1 MNKTQQST
9 IWTWES
15 YSSAAFS
22 PRGDRIALG
31 NGNGQLCVRNAY
43 DGKHVV
49 QPFKAHT
56 LCITCVGYSCDGT
69 RIVTGSI
76 DATLSVWN
84 AIDGTCITGPFKGH
98 AAHITSVAFS
108 TDDAYIASGSH
119 DCTIHIWSSH
129 DVAIPGRQLAG
140 HMNQVTSVAFSP
152 KGMHIVSS
160 SLDSTLRIW
169 DIFSGTTIF
178 TLHGHCGSVLLAQ
191 FTPDGN
197 NIISFSPY
205 ASEPNQRCE
214 MFIWDASIGSLCGKL
229 NDLQFCPI
237 QSIAISPEGDC
248 VAGSVNHSISVWD
261 RQTGELVAGPFEGR
275 ESIQSIKFSDDSTR
289 IISVSMNQTVR
300 VWNMYAGGKAG
311 DTESLP
317 QGTPGPNCETLAFVP
332 NQSRIALCGPTD
344 IQAVDLDL
352 HTTTYITGQLD
363 SPIVVIQFSL
373 DGTRI
378 YSVHATGTMCTWN
391 ANTAQLIGDPR
402 RCSSHDQV
410 ISAACS
416 VDGTHIVTYTHNRPD
431 HIELWDIRFDQGIT
445 FCKMNHRGHRSDA
458 TIIFSQ
464 GCRRFLGSSADIGQG
479 AIDVWDVIYGT
490 HVAGPF
496 SKCRA
501 LDFSPDGTQIIC
513 WSATAQVYRTLCVI
527 NVSSGE
533 YIPLIGM
540 STAYLYPSEI
550 SARFS
555 PDGLYV
561 ACVMH
566 NSCCI
571 WNAHDQTVLST
582 LTHPNTI
589 LKSIGY
595 SPNGWCLASSFYN
608 LGDKKVSQIW
618 RLYIDSFKPTSI
630 DIGTSPGGWVLDS
643 QSRSMFWVPTVIQ
656 DEFPLNSG
664 LFVLN
669 GETLYVNYD
678 DMFVGDDWSKCYIG
692 G

>member
-1 MNKTQQST
+1 MNKTQQSI
-9 IWTWES
+9 IWTWKS

-43 DGKHVV
+43 DGKYVV
-49 QPFKAHT
+49 RPFKAHT
-56 LCITCVGYSCDGT
+56 LYITCVGFSCDGT
-69 RIVTGSI
+69 QIVTGSV

-84 AIDGTCITGPFKGH
+84 AMDGICIAGPFKGH
-98 AAHITSVAFS
+98 ATRITSVAFS
-108 TDDAYIASGSH
+108 TDGTYVASGSN
-119 DCTIHIWSSH
+119 DCTIRIWSSH

-140 HMNQVTSVAFSP
+140 HTYQVTSVAFSP
-152 KGMHIVSS
+152 KGMRMVSS
-160 SLDSTLRIW
+160 SLDYTLRVW
-169 DIFSGTTIF
+169 DIFSGTTIL
-178 TLHGHCGSVLLAQ
+178 TLHGHCGPVLLAQ
-191 FTPDGN
+191 FTPDGG
-197 NIISFSPY
+197 NIISFSLY
-205 ASEPNQRCE
+205 ALEPNPQCE
-214 MFIWDASIGSLCGKL
+214 IFIWDASSGSLCGKHS
-229 NDLQFCPI
+229 DPQFHQI
-237 QSIAISPEGDC
+237 KSIAISPEGDC

-261 RQTGELVAGPFEGR
+261 RKTGELVAGPFKGR
-275 ESIQSIKFSDDSTR
+275 EEIRSIKFSDDSTR
-289 IISVSMNQTVR
+289 IISVSENQTVR
-300 VWNMYAGGKAG
+300 VWNMYTSSKAG

-391 ANTAQLIGDPR
+391 AQTAQLIGDPC
-402 RCSSHDQV
+402 RCSSHNRV

-416 VDGTHIVTYTHNRPD
+416 VDGTHVVSFTHSRPD
-431 HIELWDIRFDQGIT
+431 DVELWDTRFNQGIT
-445 FCKMNHRGHRSDA
+445 FCKMNRHDLHNNI

-464 GCRRFLGSSADIGQG
+464 RGRRFLSSFADIRQG

-490 HVAGPF
+490 HIAGPF

-501 LDFSPDGTQIIC
+501 FDFSPDGAQIVC
-513 WSATAQVYRTLCVI
+513 WFATAQVYRTLCVI

-533 YIPLIGM
+533 YIPLNGM
-540 STAYLYPSEI
+540 PTAYLYPSEI

-555 PDGLYV
+555 SDGLYV
-561 ACVMH
+561 TCVVH

-582 LTHPNTI
+582 LTNPNTI
-589 LKSIGY
+589 FKSIGY
-595 SPNGWCLASSFYN
+595 SPNGWCLASSVYN
-608 LGDKKVSQIW
+608 LGNGKISRIW
-618 RLYIDSFKPTSI
+618 RLHIDSFEPTSI
-630 DIGTSPGGWVLDS
+630 DIGTSPGGWVLDT
-643 QSRSMFWVPTVIQ
+643 QSRPMFWVPTAIQ
-656 DEFPLNSG
+656 DEFPLNNG
-664 LFVLN
+664 LFIR
-669 GETLYVNYD
+669 D
-678 DMFVGDDWSKCYIG
+678 
-692 G
+692 